1 MFLFNLVGSFLVVFI
16 VSQNFFGLM
25 SRSMKNVRMTPSDS
39 IFFSHQ
45 TVTINDNFFTV
56 VITVFEIE
64 EFMQFCIVIF
74 KEIIR

>member
-1 MFLFNLVGSFLVVFI
+1 
-16 VSQNFFGLM
+16 
-25 SRSMKNVRMTPSDS
+25 MKNVRMTPSDS
-39 IFFSHQ
+39 IFFSHL
-45 TVTINDNFFTV
+45 TVTINDNIFTV